1 MIIHTQMYS
10 IFSLLA
16 KNAYIYIY
24 RCKFKCIAIILDNK
38 DNGKCKTCNIMKM
51 FRCTWKYFRLTV
63 QYFRPEIV
71 TSVKVFFQK
80 QTKLPCLCFFFHVW
94 LMSWY
99 HYIWQVFHLA
109 SSAHFHYTF
118 WTSQLHFLLS
128 PAGIHDSWWTP
139 WPITWL
145 VNILTTSLSMLSVGC
160 IELHTPDHH

>member
-51 FRCTWKYFRLTV
+51 VGCTWKYFRLTV

-80 QTKLPCLCFFFHVW
+80 QTKLPCLWFFFFSCLVNAMIP
-94 LMSWY
+94 LCM
-99 HYIWQVFHLA
+99 
-109 SSAHFHYTF
+109 
-118 WTSQLHFLLS
+118 TSISPCLQCSLPLHFLNFSITFPIIPCWHPWQLM
-128 PAGIHDSWWTP
+128 DSMTHHM
-139 WPITWL
+139 I
-145 VNILTTSLSMLSVGC
+145 G
-160 IELHTPDHH
+160 EHTHH